1 MFVCEYVC
9 DESQKGVSV
18 CKSIGRK
25 LEIEISVINS
35 PLLTGARWGR
45 KDSPICRVESAF
57 FKLEQFFLVY
67 FSELQ

>member
-18 CKSIGRK
+18 CKSVGRK

-45 KDSPICRVESAF
+45 KESAF